1 MFDKKT
7 VIDKAELLGERLL
20 GGVPEIASFLLTELD
35 KIQPG
40 IGFRDENGPERF
52 WIELFVFYMHILD
65 RLAFL
70 HLGAEKKDIFSN
82 RLIVVVMNGLVINLN
97 KELFALDFVAE
108 MRDTY
113 NRRQVEYSRYK
124 GLIPPK
130 DEPLK
135 DTLLWEFSKVLFELF
150 DDENPT
156 TLGLLSL
163 MVSDCTVT
171 LLREGLKADQ
181 VLR

>member
-1 MFDKKT
+1 MLEKKT
-7 VIDKAELLGERLL
+7 EIAKAELLGERLL
-20 GGVPEIASFLLTELD
+20 GGVPEIASFLLTELH

-40 IGFRDENGPERF
+40 IGFRDENGPKRF
-52 WIELFVFYMHILD
+52 WIELFVFYMYILD

-70 HLGAEKKDIFSN
+70 HLGAEKRDIFSD
-82 RLIVVVMNGLVINLN
+82 RLIVVVMNGLVVDLN
-97 KELFALDFVAE
+97 KELSAVDFVAE

-113 NRRQVEYSRYK
+113 NHRQSEYSRYK
-124 GLIPPK
+124 ELIPPK

-135 DTLLWEFSKVLFELF
+135 DTLFWEFSKVLFALF
-150 DDENPT
+150 DDENPA

-163 MVSDCTVT
+163 MVSDCTMT
-171 LLREGLKADQ
+171 LLSEGLKADQ